1 MQVIRDL
8 INEAKERRAEAIR
21 CAKINSAA
29 VRSRGVELACL
40 DERGDLIEREFDIK
54 LTQKGI
60 REEVARALKLHGAD
74 GAVKFALTG
83 GVDGADSVWGLNNWE
98 YEPMVECW
106 DTRTFTADEIGVAVE
121 EAA

>member
-1 MQVIRDL
+1 MNKYLSTL
-8 INEAKERRAEAIR
+8 IAQAKRERSIAIHN
-21 CAKINSAA
+21 AKLFSAV

-40 DERGDLIEREFDIK
+40 DERGDLIEREFDVK

-60 REEVARALKLHGAD
+60 REEVVRGIKLH
-74 GAVKFALTG
+74 GAVKFAITG

-106 DTRTFTADEIGVAVE
+106 DTETFTASEIGVEVE
-121 EAA
+121 S

>member
-8 INEAKERRAEAIR
+8 INEAKEQRAEAIQN
-21 CAKINSAA
+21 AKRWSAV

-40 DERGDLIEREFDIK
+40 DERGELIEREFDIK

-60 REEVARALKLHGAD
+60 REEVARGIRIH
-74 GAVKFALTG
+74 GAVKFAITG
-83 GVDGADSVWGLNNWE
+83 GVDGADSVWEMNNCE

-106 DTRTFTADEIGVAVE
+106 DTRTFTADEIGVAIE